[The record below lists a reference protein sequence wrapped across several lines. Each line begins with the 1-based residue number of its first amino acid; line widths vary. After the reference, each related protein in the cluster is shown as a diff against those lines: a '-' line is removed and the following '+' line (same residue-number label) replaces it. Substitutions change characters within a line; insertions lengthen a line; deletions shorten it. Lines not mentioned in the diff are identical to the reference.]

1 MITAERFEVK
11 NVSWLPPLLLVCLVV
26 VSDCFAGEITV
37 RDLAGRMVTIEKTP
51 ERIVC
56 VAPGSLRL
64 IAYLQ
69 ALDRVV
75 GVEEI
80 EKRFPKARPY
90 WMANP
95 QLAKLPIIG
104 PGGVSSINRRP
115 DLESILSVSPDLI
128 FISYMQPDKADE
140 LSRQLSIPVVVL
152 SYGDFG
158 SFDERLYVSLEVAG
172 KILRKD
178 DRARA
183 VVDYIRTSARDLASR
198 VSGIPEADKPRTYIG
213 GIGWKGGHGLE
224 STDAG
229 YQPFAWVKAN
239 NVAAVP
245 GKQSH
250 YFIDREKLL
259 ALNPEVIFLDGGGS
273 VIIRED
279 YTKHPRFYDQLDA
292 FKRGNVFSLY
302 PFNWYMTN
310 IGTVIADAYAVGK
323 ILYPQR
329 FEDVA
334 IPEQSDAI
342 YDFLLGKPLYGA
354 LRSANGVLGRRI
366 HF

>member
-1 MITAERFEVK
+1 MK
-11 NVSWLPPLLLVCLVV
+11 NVSWLPTLLLVCLVV

-69 ALDRVV
+69 AQDRVV

-80 EKRFPKARPY
+80 EKRFPAARPY

-95 QLAKLPIIG
+95 QLAELPIIG
-104 PGGVSSINRRP
+104 PGGVSSINRKP
-115 DLESILSVSPDLI
+115 DLEAILSVSPDLI
-128 FISYMQPDKADE
+128 FISYMQADKADE
-140 LSRQLSIPVVVL
+140 LSRQLFIPVVVL

-158 SFDERLYVSLEVAG
+158 SFDERLYASLEVAG

-183 VVDYIRTSARDLASR
+183 VVEYIRASARDLASR
-198 VSGIPEADKPRTYIG
+198 VSGIPEVDKPRAYIG

-245 GKQSH
+245 GKKSH

-273 VIIRED
+273 EIVMDD
-279 YTKHPRFYDQLDA
+279 YSKNPRFYDQIDA
-292 FKRGNVFSLY
+292 FKKGNVFSLY

-310 IGTVIADAYAVGK
+310 IGTVIADAYTVGK
-323 ILYPQR
+323 ILYPKR
-329 FEDVA
+329 FEDVD
-334 IPEQSDAI
+334 IPRQSDAI
-342 YDFLLGKPLYGA
+342 YKFLLGKPLYETQC
-354 LRSANGVLGRRI
+354 STKGVLGRRL